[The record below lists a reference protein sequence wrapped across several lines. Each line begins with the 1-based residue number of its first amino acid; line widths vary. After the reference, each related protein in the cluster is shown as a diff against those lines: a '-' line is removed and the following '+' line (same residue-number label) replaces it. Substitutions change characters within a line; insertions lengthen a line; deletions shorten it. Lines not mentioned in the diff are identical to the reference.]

1 MESSYHASDS
11 KPGRGNSSSGP
22 VYKDRGSLPHGVSG
36 GSGHASMGS
45 FRRGSSHAAGPREWD
60 RDGRSHQRSH
70 SRDGTKER
78 RGSGGSSGTRSS
90 FGTAGNAALR
100 LRDRKNLLLMHR
112 TGAKK
117 KLSPA
122 DEAMRVIGMDLKYMK
137 VRPDGVRGMGC
148 WGPVVFF
155 LMGLGLGLGCRMQ
168 GTRT

>member
-22 VYKDRGSLPHGVSG
+22 VYKDRGSLPHGGSG

-155 LMGLGLGLGCRMQ
+155 LMGLGLGCRMQ